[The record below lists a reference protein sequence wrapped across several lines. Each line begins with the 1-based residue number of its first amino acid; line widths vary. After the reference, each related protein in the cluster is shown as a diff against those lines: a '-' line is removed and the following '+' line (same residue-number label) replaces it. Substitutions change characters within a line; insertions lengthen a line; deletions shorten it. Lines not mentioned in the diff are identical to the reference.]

1 MKIKEKRERKM
12 KNIKKILPAVALAG
26 AGIITLVGAGN
37 ASAYDYYQQLGTEG
51 GVATLNPGNVKIC
64 YELNNIITTTQTT
77 FTVYLTSDG
86 SIDMTKVTNL
96 TSDDSIDMTE
106 VTTNATFNDTT
117 YTATS
122 STAGNFTIGFNEN
135 GTVSTV
141 VKCAHLDFSQ
151 ALEPDSAFDTY
162 TVEVSN
168 VTSSNPSVPADDESG
183 KAIEFGYQLRIDP
196 TTQEPLTTSGGRYMA
211 EYWTK
216 DFPTLE
222 SEIPLQYGHIVVNN
236 KVRGNAA
243 DPTAAFTYKVL
254 ADHNTPLLGDSYNI
268 YIEGAVTTCD
278 YGTDCEFT
286 LEHGKTALIGCSN
299 SSCTN
304 DGQFIQG
311 AVDYKITETGRQGHT
326 TYIDGVQGY
335 ATGDLTVNATA
346 VTHNFVNEKTNTI
359 SGHFFN
365 ILPFIVLAILTS
377 VGVVTLRKS
386 GKKNEA

>member
-1 MKIKEKRERKM
+1 M

-37 ASAYDYYQQLGTEG
+37 ASAYDYYQQLGSEG
-51 GVATLNPGNVKIC
+51 GVATYNPNNVEIC
-64 YELNNIITTTQTT
+64 YTLNNIVAATQVT
-77 FTVYLTSDG
+77 FTVYLTSNG
-86 SIDMTKVTNL
+86 SIDMTKVTKNT
-96 TSDDSIDMTE
+96 TS
-106 VTTNATFNDTT
+106 NDTT

-122 STAGNFTIGFNEN
+122 STAGNFTISFNEN
-135 GTVSTV
+135 GMTSTV
-141 VKCAHLDFSQ
+141 KKCAHLDFSQ
-151 ALEPDSAFDTY
+151 ALDSDSAFDTY

-216 DFPTLE
+216 DFPKLE
-222 SEIPLQYGHIVVNN
+222 SDIPLQYGHIVVNN

-254 ADHNTPLLGDSYNI
+254 ADHDTSLLGDSYNI

-286 LEHGKTALIGCSN
+286 LKHGETALIGCSN
-299 SSCTN
+299 PSCAN
-304 DGQFIQG
+304 GGQFIQG
-311 AVDYKITETGRQGHT
+311 AVDYTITETDRQEHT

-335 ATGDLTVNATA
+335 ATGDQTINATA

>member
-51 GVATLNPGNVKIC
+51 GVATYNPNNVEIC
-64 YELNNIITTTQTT
+64 YTLNNIVAATQVA
-77 FTVYLTSDG
+77 FTVYLTSNG
-86 SIDMTKVTNL
+86 
-96 TSDDSIDMTE
+96 SIDMTE
-106 VTTNATFNDTT
+106 VTKNTTFNDTT

-122 STAGNFTIGFNEN
+122 STAGNFTISFNEN
-135 GTVSTV
+135 GMTSTV
-141 VKCAHLDFSQ
+141 EKCAHLDFSQ

-183 KAIEFGYQLRIDP
+183 KAIKFGYQLYVDS
-196 TTQEPLTTSGGRYMA
+196 TGEPLIIDDLYAA

-216 DFPTLE
+216 DVPVL
-222 SEIPLQYGHIVVNN
+222 SSSIPLQYGHIVVNN

-254 ADHNTPLLGDSYNI
+254 ADHNTSLLGDNYNI
-268 YIEGAVTTCD
+268 YIEGTVTTCD

-286 LEHGKTALIGCSN
+286 LKHGETALIGCSN

-311 AVDYKITETGRQGHT
+311 AVDYEITETGRQEHT
-326 TYIDGVQGY
+326 TYIDEVQGY

-346 VTHNFVNEKTNTI
+346 VTHDFVNEKTNTI

>member
-1 MKIKEKRERKM
+1 M

-51 GVATLNPGNVKIC
+51 GVATLNPNSVEIC
-64 YELNNIITTTQTT
+64 YTLNNIIAATETT
-77 FTVYLTSDG
+77 FTVSLTSEDG
-86 SIDMTKVTNL
+86 IDMTKVTK
-96 TSDDSIDMTE
+96 
-106 VTTNATFNDTT
+106 NATFNDTT

-122 STAGNFTIGFNEN
+122 STAGNFTIRFNEN

-141 VKCAHLDFSQ
+141 EKCAHLDFSQ
-151 ALEPDSAFDTY
+151 ALDPDSAFDTY
-162 TVEVSN
+162 TVEISN
-168 VTSSNPSVPADDESG
+168 VTSTNPNVPADNTSG
-183 KAIEFGYQLRIDP
+183 KAIEFGYQLFVDS
-196 TTQEPLTTSGGRYMA
+196 TTREPLIIDNLYAA

-216 DFPTLE
+216 DEPTL
-222 SEIPLQYGHIVVNN
+222 SSSIPLQNGHIVVNN

-254 ADHNTPLLGDSYNI
+254 ADHNTSLLGDSYNI

-311 AVDYKITETGRQGHT
+311 AVDYEITETGRQGHT

-346 VTHNFVNEKTNTI
+346 VTHDFVNEKTNTI

>member
-1 MKIKEKRERKM
+1 M

-51 GVATLNPGNVKIC
+51 GVATLNPGYVEIC

-86 SIDMTKVTNL
+86 SIDMTK
-96 TSDDSIDMTE
+96 

-141 VKCAHLDFSQ
+141 DKCAHLDFSQ

-162 TVEVSN
+162 AVEISN
-168 VTSSNPSVPADDESG
+168 VTSSNQNVPADNTSG
-183 KAIEFGYQLRIDP
+183 KAIEFGYQLYVDSITR
-196 TTQEPLTTSGGRYMA
+196 EPLIIDNLYAA

-216 DFPTLE
+216 DVPVL
-222 SEIPLQYGHIVVNN
+222 SSSIPLQNGHIVVNN

-254 ADHNTPLLGDSYNI
+254 ADHNTSLLGDSYNI

-286 LEHGKTALIGCSN
+286 LEHGETALIGCSN

-311 AVDYKITETGRQGHT
+311 AVDYEITETGRQGHT

-346 VTHNFVNEKTNTI
+346 VTHDFVNEKTNTI

-365 ILPFIVLAILTS
+365 ILPFIVLATLAS